1 MDDAISALCVQ
12 ANVLQDDRIKAQHHH
27 FIEACHDLDLFR
39 CYGGDRMEDKV
50 KKLAALVVSTDVADL
65 LALSAEQAIAATG
78 DRLMYSRSMDTRQ
91 YDAAAFP
98 ICSKQPKEC
107 LDAIMG
113 VFGPV
118 LSSLCDGKIS
128 KVLPPTPLVP
138 GESKVRFAG
147 SRFMLL
153 HKAQMAMWKELKW
166 ETAEEFEQCN
176 AMLRT
181 LKELLSK
188 YCAAKGVAWVHADGD
203 DGRGK
208 KFFDALVA
216 VARTETR
223 PHRMCERLW
232 TSPET
237 LKHPGGKERELCSIV
252 NDVIRDD
259 DRSNEGSTDSPS
271 LLAPATAFV
280 CMLQFHL
287 NAGRRK
293 KNSHTKWPDGSNSD
307 EKETVF
313 RGSGLPVV
321 HPVTGAPVQGFFRA
335 LAGQDQWYRVPHPL
349 ATSFRKRVMSTFL
362 GIVHSNDPAMPLVE
376 WTIRF
381 DATKERPPHVNF
393 LDKTEVPSAAAHPWL
408 TPTEPLFRRQ
418 SFYTHIAIAAP
429 QSLPTGGR
437 RGGAALL
444 CLRGLPGARIPPAKE
459 RRRRQPRGSLPH
471 HTRGA
476 LRQCD
481 GLREYTV
488 RAMALMSP
496 RACGGSRS
504 AYMMAYIDGLQ

>member
-1 MDDAISALCVQ
+1 MQVAMLFEVCGRQSDIGFNDDPGPPNAFMQYHAASCAAFKAYATPANGFDPTDATVCFDALERMYMNPKTATSAPVKR
-12 ANVLQDDRIKAQHHH
+12 VL
-27 FIEACHDLDLFR
+27 ETCHDLDLFR

-118 LSSLCDGKIS
+118 LSSLRDGIS

-216 VARTETR
+216 VARTETK

-362 GIVHSNDPAMPLVE
+362 GIVHSNEPAMPLVE
-376 WTIRF
+376 WTIQF

-393 LDKTEVPSAAAHPWL
+393 LDKTEVAGEEELLFSAYSAFRVLEFHPPKSGDGASREDPFRITLEAHYDNAMVSENIPSAPW
-408 TPTEPLFRRQ
+408 
-418 SFYTHIAIAAP
+418 H
-429 QSLPTGGR
+429 
-437 RGGAALL
+437 
-444 CLRGLPGARIPPAKE
+444 
-459 RRRRQPRGSLPH
+459 
-471 HTRGA
+471 
-476 LRQCD
+476 
-481 GLREYTV
+481 
-488 RAMALMSP
+488 
-496 RACGGSRS
+496 
-504 AYMMAYIDGLQ
+504 